1 MSPSLPRGKCLQAY
15 LALCLCPR
23 NVRKAACV
31 EERTMDTDSR
41 STHPNHNLQVSLF
54 LIALIILAGAQ
65 MLASLVQRD
74 FGYLEVS
81 NVFYTNHNGIPLR
94 AKLLKPRHASKNRP
108 LPGVVYIHGY
118 QNNRETG
125 DAYCIELARRG
136 IVVLNIDA
144 IGRGNSGLPGDANK
158 PDFDATYGGKA
169 SLAYLRSL
177 PYVNAA
183 STGMMGHSLGAEM
196 AYRIALEDPS
206 VRGLVIT
213 GFAYTLDATPN
224 LPHNMLM
231 IIGKWDEFRD
241 RMTGTRDMEREWMT
255 TPQTRKVIPFPHP
268 KPGVT
273 YGDFT
278 TGTARRVLIPR
289 TIHVQESHNTEAI
302 AESIAWMRKA
312 LQPPES
318 LWIEGAD
325 QIWQIKEWA
334 TLLGMLAGLFS
345 LLPLGT
351 LLLASPLFRS
361 LQDQGASHYACSAGS
376 YFKLVVMNGII
387 MWLYL
392 PIILVLFAVHIY
404 VIPIDKAFPMMMVN
418 GIVGWFVGI
427 NIIGF
432 ILFRFWFRRK
442 SRREGFTLG
451 DFGISYAVIRFSL
464 GGWKIIKTIILAG
477 ILFAFVYLCQ
487 GLLESVFIVDFRFI
501 FPFASDL
508 TSERAWIALRYFPF
522 ILFGFLGLG
531 TFLHGQIRPRALST
545 PFRTWIFWS
554 FSGTCAV
561 VAPLVLFLSIQYV
574 PLFTTGAIPLV
585 GPGGMFVSFVLNLFH
600 IIGVLIMTT
609 PISTWFYQLTGKI
622 YLGALV
628 NAMLV
633 TWMFVSSQ
641 VIAPIP
647 V

>member
-1 MSPSLPRGKCLQAY
+1 MST
-15 LALCLCPR
+15 
-23 NVRKAACV
+23 N
-31 EERTMDTDSR
+31 SR
-41 STHPNHNLQVSLF
+41 SVDPGQNLHVILF
-54 LIALIILAGAQ
+54 LISLVLLVGAQ
-65 MLASLVQRD
+65 WLASQVQRN
-74 FGYLEVS
+74 FGYVEVS
-81 NVFYTNHNGIPLR
+81 NVFYTNYNGIPLR
-94 AKLLKPRHASKNRP
+94 AKLLKPRHATKERP

-144 IGRGNSGLPGDANK
+144 IGRGNSGLPGDVDK
-158 PDFDATYGGKA
+158 PDFDTTYGGKS

-177 PYVNAA
+177 PFVDAGA
-183 STGMMGHSLGAEM
+183 TGMMGHSLGAET
-196 AYRIALEDPS
+196 AYRIALEDPT

-213 GFAYTLDATPN
+213 GFAYTLDASAT

-241 RMTGTRDMEREWMT
+241 RMTGTRDIEREWMT
-255 TPQTRKVIPFPHP
+255 TPQTRKVIPFPNP

-278 TGTARRVLIPR
+278 KGTARRVVIPR
-289 TIHVQESHNTEAI
+289 TIHVQESHNASAI
-302 AESIAWMRKA
+302 AEAVVWMRKA
-312 LQPPES
+312 LQPPEN
-318 LWIEGAD
+318 LWIDAKD
-325 QIWQIKEWA
+325 QIWQTKEWA
-334 TLLGMLAGLFS
+334 TLIGMLAGLAS

-351 LLLASPLFRS
+351 LLLGTSFFRPLLDRGT
-361 LQDQGASHYACSAGS
+361 DHYACSGKS

-392 PIILVLFAVHIY
+392 PIILVLFAIHIY

-432 ILFRFWFRRK
+432 VTFRFWFKRK
-442 SRREGFTLG
+442 TRREGLTLA
-451 DFGISYAVIRFSL
+451 DFGISYAVVRFSL

-477 ILFAFVYLCQ
+477 ILFAFVYVCQ
-487 GLLESVFIVDFRFI
+487 YLLEAVFIVDFRFV
-501 FPFASDL
+501 FPFASDF
-508 TSERAWIALRYFPF
+508 TAERAWISLRYFPF

-531 TFLHGQIRPRALST
+531 IFLHGQIRLRGFST

-554 FSGTCAV
+554 LSGIFAV
-561 VAPLVLFLSIQYV
+561 VAPLVLFLLIQYV

-585 GPGGMFVSFVLNLFH
+585 GPGGMFVPFILNLFH
-600 IIGVLIMTT
+600 VIGVLIMTT

-628 NAMLV
+628 NALLV

-641 VIAPIP
+641 VVAPIP

>member
-1 MSPSLPRGKCLQAY
+1 
-15 LALCLCPR
+15 
-23 NVRKAACV
+23 
-31 EERTMDTDSR
+31 MDTDSR
-41 STHPNHNLQVSLF
+41 STDPNQNLHVSML
-54 LIALIILAGAQ
+54 LIALVLLAGAQ

-74 FGYLEVS
+74 FGYVEVS
-81 NVFYTNHNGIPLR
+81 NVFYTNYNGIPLR
-94 AKLLKPRHASKNRP
+94 AKLLKPRHATKERP

-144 IGRGNSGLPGDANK
+144 IGRGNSGLPGDVDK
-158 PDFDATYGGKA
+158 PDFDTTYGGKS
-169 SLAYLRSL
+169 SLAYLRFL
-177 PYVNAA
+177 PFVNAE
-183 STGMMGHSLGAEM
+183 STGMVGHSLGAEM
-196 AYRIALEDPS
+196 AYRIALEDPK

-213 GFAYTLDATPN
+213 GFAYTLDASPT

-255 TPQTRKVIPFPHP
+255 TPQTRKVILFPHP

-273 YGDFT
+273 YGDFAK
-278 TGTARRVLIPR
+278 GTARRVVIPR
-289 TIHVQESHNTEAI
+289 TIHVQESHDALAI
-302 AESIAWMRKA
+302 AEAMVWMRKA
-312 LQPPES
+312 LQPPEN
-318 LWIEGAD
+318 LWIDGKD

-334 TLLGMLAGLFS
+334 TLIGMLAGLFS

-351 LLLASPLFRS
+351 LLLGTPLFRS
-361 LQDQGASHYACSAGS
+361 LQDRGTSHYACSAMS
-376 YFKLVVMNGII
+376 YFKLVVMNGIV

-427 NIIGF
+427 SMIGL
-432 ILFRFWFRRK
+432 ILFRFWFKRK
-442 SRREGFTLG
+442 TRREGLTLG
-451 DFGISYAVIRFSL
+451 DFGISYAVVRFSL

-477 ILFAFVYLCQ
+477 ILFFFVYLCQ

-508 TSERAWIALRYFPF
+508 TAERAWISLRYFPF

-531 TFLHGQIRPRALST
+531 TFLHGQIRPRELST

-554 FSGTCAV
+554 LSGIFAV

-585 GPGGMFVSFVLNLFH
+585 GPGGIFVSFVLNLFH

-609 PISTWFYQLTGKI
+609 PISTWFFQMTGRI